1 MNVPLGPTVPLCL
14 LFAGLC
20 FTSAVTTAA
29 QAQAAQT
36 TPPPKV
42 LEITT
47 EVVKAYQGGTPHEKT
62 EALFAQAS
70 RDSKWPE
77 HYLGLNSLTGRERA
91 IFLQG
96 YDSFA
101 DWQKDMNASHKDAA
115 YSAKIDTALAA
126 DSALLESV
134 TTSAYAY
141 RGDLSLRA
149 PVDIGHM
156 RYFEISIFHVRIGHE
171 KDWEALSKMYMNAY
185 DKVPD
190 AHWATFEKMYG
201 ADSANT
207 FIIVSPMKSLGEVD
221 QEIVDDKN
229 LPSTV
234 GADQMQKMMDLGA
247 STIESIESNLYA
259 INPKMSYPTDNW
271 IQADPDFWNQR

>member
-1 MNVPLGPTVPLCL
+1 MKAHFGSTVPLCL
-14 LFAGLC
+14 LFAAC
-20 FTSAVTTAA
+20 SFTPARTAAAQATAA
-29 QAQAAQT
+29 QVA
-36 TPPPKV
+36 PPPKV

-62 EALFAQAS
+62 EVLFAQAAKNA
-70 RDSKWPE
+70 KWPE
-77 HYLGLNSLTGRERA
+77 HYLGMTSVTGRERA

-141 RGDLSLRA
+141 RDDLSLPRT
-149 PVDIGHM
+149 VDIGHM
-156 RYFEISIFHVRIGHE
+156 RYFEITVFHVRMGHE
-171 KDWEALSKMYMNAY
+171 KDWEALSKMYMTAY
-185 DKVPD
+185 DKVPE

-201 ADSANT
+201 ADSGNT

-221 QEIVDDKN
+221 QEMVDDKN

-234 GADQMQKMMDLGA
+234 GAEQMQKMRDLGA

-259 INPKMSYPTDNW
+259 IDPKMSYPTDNW